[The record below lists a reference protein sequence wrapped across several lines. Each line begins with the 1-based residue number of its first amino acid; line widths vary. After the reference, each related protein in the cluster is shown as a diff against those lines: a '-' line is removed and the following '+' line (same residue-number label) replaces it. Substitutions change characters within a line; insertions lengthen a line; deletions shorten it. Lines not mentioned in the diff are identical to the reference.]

1 MYLAA
6 PACHPDSR
14 WYKAKMPRLVLC
26 ATTRREWR
34 RFRST
39 PAIKRTTAMV
49 LGALLALALATP
61 AATAQSIQ
69 IPGFPANFPW
79 FTNVPQAQTFE
90 QFLANHPDDRRELA
104 DNPGLLYDPN
114 CRAQH
119 QQLQY
124 FLQTHP
130 DVWARLRS
138 QGPGIYD
145 SPFNQFLRNQPRIA
159 ADLRDN
165 PELLYDANY
174 RDAHPALDQYLANHP
189 RVWAN
194 LNAQHNSGGTEQ
206 SQFGSTAQ
214 PETGYGAYDSQPMA
228 RRLLVASVQF
238 GLGLAGSKPGRAR
251 KSPNPGP
258 FSGC

>member
-1 MYLAA
+1 
-6 PACHPDSR
+6 
-14 WYKAKMPRLVLC
+14 MPRLVLC

-61 AATAQSIQ
+61 AVIAQSIQ

-114 CRAQH
+114 WRAQH

-124 FLQTHP
+124 FLQTHL
-130 DVWARLRS
+130 DVWAGLKS
-138 QGPGIYD
+138 QGAGIYD

-165 PELLYDANY
+165 PELLYDPNY
-174 RDAHPALDQYLANHP
+174 RDAHSALDQYLTNHP

-194 LNAQHNSGGTEQ
+194 LNTQRNSGGTEQ

-214 PETGYGAYDSQPMA
+214 PETGYGAYDSQHQWHDA
-228 RRLLVASVQF
+228 DWWHQYNSDWVWQGASQADRQSQEEPEPRPILRV
-238 GLGLAGSKPGRAR
+238 LS
-251 KSPNPGP
+251 
-258 FSGC
+258 